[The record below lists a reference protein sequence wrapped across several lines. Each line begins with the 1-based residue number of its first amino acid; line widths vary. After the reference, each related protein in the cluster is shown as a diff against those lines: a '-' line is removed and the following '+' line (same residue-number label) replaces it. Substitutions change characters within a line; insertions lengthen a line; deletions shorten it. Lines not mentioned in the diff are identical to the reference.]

1 MDPQALVQSTSS
13 LNNISRSFNGL
24 AAGITRSSFLAR
36 SIAKTVKT
44 DNIGKKKLLTSDA
57 TYFRRR
63 RESFLRRRREDQLE
77 ASTVNGAS
85 KARGK
90 AITNTGKGVLGR
102 ILNFLGIVLIGFV
115 VQRLPQILK
124 AITAIIKRITQVIQ
138 IFMGFING
146 IIGVFDSMSSRLDQV
161 IGMLRFWDFDKQ
173 KDEAEDAFQNVTDK
187 LNNLNTSFIRG
198 VNRYQ
203 DDKNLDEEIERIEAE
218 SQQKE
223 RFFGGTDDPG
233 AKNQWWDFLDMFPN
247 KNKTE
252 GEGNEDGEKDDIKE
266 EVKNEVLE
274 YFEGGEI
281 KAGQTAL
288 VGEGKDG
295 KSKDRELFV
304 PKQDGFILPNNI
316 TEKLMEASSFLES
329 NKLKNSMKSTA
340 ENFDIGTM
348 TDMMKGFSSV
358 LDSMSEVEDPSKNI
372 ESIGEE
378 LKTTLQSQMRG
389 LVESG
394 ESKSVIDSI
403 KGISKSL
410 KPEMEGLAFDL
421 KDVIDDSDIK
431 SLFESTKTDFDGI
444 IKEITPER
452 KGQKIMMPP
461 PPGLGAD
468 AQSKSTPQHSGGI
481 SKAGAK
487 GGGVNIKEYHK
498 HLTTLIT
505 SYT

>member
-138 IFMGFING
+138 IFKGFING

-203 DDKNLDEEIERIEAE
+203 DDKNLDEEIERIEDE

-274 YFEGGEI
+274 YFDGGEI
-281 KAGQTAL
+281 KAGQTAI
-288 VGEGKDG
+288 VGECKDG
-295 KSKDRELFV
+295 KSKYSELFV
-304 PKQDGFILPNNI
+304 PKLDGFILPNNI

>member
-1 MDPQALVQSTSS
+1 MDPQALTQSTSS

-24 AAGITRSSFLAR
+24 AAAITRSSFLSR
-36 SIAKTVKT
+36 SIAKTVKA
-44 DNIGKKKLLTSDA
+44 DNTLKKKLITSDS
-57 TYFRRR
+57 TFFKRR
-63 RESFLRRRREDQLE
+63 RESFLRRKREDQIE
-77 ASTVNGAS
+77 AQSVNGAV

-102 ILNFLGIVLIGFV
+102 ILNFLGFLLIGFV

-124 AITAIIKRITQVIQ
+124 GITALIKRINQVVQ
-138 IFMGFING
+138 IFKGFING
-146 IIGVFDSMSSRLDQV
+146 IINVFDSMSARLDQV
-161 IGMLRFWDFDKQ
+161 LGMVRFFDFDKQ
-173 KDEAEDAFQNVTDK
+173 KEDAEDAFQNVNDK
-187 LNNLNTSFIRG
+187 LKNLNTSFIAG

-203 DDKNLDEEIERIEAE
+203 NDRDLDEEIERIESE
-218 SQQKE
+218 SEQKD

-233 AKNQWWDFLDMFPN
+233 ASNQWWDFLDMFPN

-252 GEGNEDGEKDDIKE
+252 GENNEDGEKDDIKE
-266 EVKNEVLE
+266 DVKNEVLT

-329 NKLKNSMKSTA
+329 SKLKDSMKSTA

-358 LDSMSEVEDPSKNI
+358 LDSMSEVKDPSKNI

-378 LKTTLQSQMRG
+378 LKTSLQSQMRG
-389 LVESG
+389 LVEG
-394 ESKSVIDSI
+394 NESKSVIDSI
-403 KGISKSL
+403 KGISESL

-421 KDVIDDSDIK
+421 KDIIDDSDIK
-431 SLFESTKTDFDGI
+431 SLFQSTKTNVDGV

-461 PPGLGAD
+461 PPGLGAQS
-468 AQSKSTPQHSGGI
+468 QSKNTPQSSGGI

-487 GGGVNIKEYHK
+487 GGGLNIKEYHK

-505 SYT
+505 AYT